1 MTNGVGNEY
10 RKKST
15 ILGDS
20 DLIDWSREQDD
31 LRKAK
36 ERKQKAY
43 IADKIPDSIKSKPLN
58 GVETEQVKRGMSL
71 LTIWKRR
78 MNDES

>member
-1 MTNGVGNEY
+1 MANGVGDEY
-10 RKKST
+10 RRKST

-20 DLIDWSREQDD
+20 DILSWAKEQNDK
-31 LRKAK
+31 RKYR

-43 IADKIPDSIKSKPLN
+43 IADKIPDKIKKKPLS
-58 GVETEQVKRGMSL
+58 GVETEQLNRGMSL

-78 MNDES
+78 MNDD